1 MLDAGSKGIY
11 KDALITMGRHNT
23 KTILHTHRILFLSLC
38 LAIFMLTGCQF
49 FSRSDEQSKNS
60 SNNPH
65 QITIRIQLEGLEGD
79 LQRNVRAR
87 LSRIQTNEISN
98 DARFRARLTNE
109 IRLGLKALG
118 HYEPII
124 DFEFEPRTPP
134 SRPVLFVRVN
144 PGPPILLV
152 KTDIKI
158 LGDAKND
165 PAFDELIERLSPEIG
180 KPINHGQFDQFRAA
194 INNLAL
200 NRGYFDATFVQAKL
214 GISIERQEGIWLIEF
229 DSGHRYKY
237 GNITYTGSQID
248 DDFLN
253 NLAPFN
259 IGDPYLA
266 DDMVEFNRRLSRTNW
281 FNSVIVTPDLDNLN
295 PTEPINLNGALS
307 ARTKN
312 SIDVGMGYSTD
323 VGVRGIFTWR
333 RPWWNSFGHS
343 SETNLN
349 ISAKEQIADFNYQIP
364 LKRNAL
370 DHYYLIQTGFKRQ
383 DFNDTRSDSAT
394 INVARFWGRFLG
406 WQLSTNLRWS
416 IDDFTQGAV
425 NNRTMLIMPGVNVNR
440 TRTVGAGMPTW
451 GDTQRYSVDFS
462 NKSIGSDIDFA
473 ILQAQYALIRT
484 PFNNHRILSRA
495 NIGWIETNSFDAV
508 PPSLRFFAG
517 GDRSIRGYSFR
528 SISPRDELGK
538 LAGASQLA
546 TGSLEYQY
554 NFSGSWWSATFID
567 AGNASNAVFEDNV
580 KTGAGIGVRWASPVG
595 PVRFDIATP
604 INDRDNN
611 SIQFYIGLGP
621 EL

>member
-1 MLDAGSKGIY
+1 MIIKNY
-11 KDALITMGRHNT
+11 
-23 KTILHTHRILFLSLC
+23 THRFIYTLTQVFTQLRLANLC
-38 LAIFMLTGCQF
+38 HPTKIIIFSSIVLLTGCQF
-49 FSRSDEQSKNS
+49 FNSTDETVN
-60 SNNPH
+60 SNNPVH

-87 LSRIQTNEISN
+87 LSRIQANEISN

-109 IRLGLKALG
+109 IKLGLKALG
-118 HYEPII
+118 HYEPKIE
-124 DFEFEPRTPP
+124 FEFEQREPP
-134 SRPVLFVRVN
+134 SRPVLFVRVD
-144 PGPPILLV
+144 PGPPVVL
-152 KTDIKI
+152 IKANI
-158 LGDAKND
+158 TLLGDAKEDSAFND
-165 PAFDELIERLSPEIG
+165 LINRMSPTLG
-180 KPINHGQFDQFRAA
+180 QPINHGEFDRFRTAM
-194 INNLAL
+194 NNLAL
-200 NRGYFDATFVQAKL
+200 NRGYFDASFTQSKL
-214 GISIERQEGIWLIEF
+214 GVSVERREGIWLIEF

-248 DDFLN
+248 RDFLD
-253 NLAPFN
+253 NLAPFSS
-259 IGDPYLA
+259 GDAYLA

-281 FNSVIVTPDLDNLN
+281 FNSVIVTPNLDNLT
-295 PTEPINLNGALS
+295 PDEAIELNGALT

-323 VGVRGIFTWR
+323 VGVRGILTWR
-333 RPWWNSFGHS
+333 RPWWNAFGHS

-349 ISAKEQIADFNYQIP
+349 ISAKEQIADFNYRIP
-364 LKRNAL
+364 LRKNAL
-370 DHYYLIQTGFKRQ
+370 DHYYLIQTGFKLQ

-394 INVARFWGRFLG
+394 VNVARFWGRFLG

-462 NKSIGSDIDFA
+462 DKSVGSDIDFA

-484 PFNNHRILSRA
+484 PFDNHRVLSRA
-495 NIGWIETNSFDAV
+495 NIGWIETNAFDAV

-538 LAGASQLA
+538 LAGASQLV

-554 NFSGSWWSATFID
+554 NFSGSWWSATFVD
-567 AGNASNAVFEDNV
+567 AGNASDDVFKQDL
-580 KTGAGIGVRWASPVG
+580 KTGAGLGVRWASPVG

-611 SIQFYIGLGP
+611 SVQFYIGLGP